1 MPSPKKVDDL
11 KLHILHPSTTSH
23 FQVEIALP
31 RLTRTNTG
39 YFSQNGVNLGNGDK
53 LNLLCCEATLPGSN
67 LATLELTN
75 DRVGVTERH
84 AYRRIYDDRIDLTF
98 YVDAENYLPIAFFET
113 WMKYISQESVNS
125 GVKPSSRNDDYYYTF
140 QYVDNYSSTGLKVI
154 KFEKSSKG
162 YASGVRGKPAGSFS
176 YEFVKSFPISIAS
189 MPVSYDSSSLLKCT
203 VSMTY
208 LRYVVAQV
216 RQPEQPNDTINYQKA
231 NSLEGQ
237 SSLYDPAVQAQLN
250 GLNLSPVNANLGNYD
265 FSKIQS
271 TDIANTFGS
280 SSSVSLF

>member
-23 FQVEIALP
+23 FQVEIPLP
-31 RLTRTNTG
+31 RFTRNNTG
-39 YFSQNGVNLGNGDK
+39 YLNGINFGNGDK

-75 DRVGVTERH
+75 DHTGATERH

-98 YVDAENYLPIAFFET
+98 YVDAENYLPITFFET
-113 WMKYISQESVNS
+113 WMKYITQESVKE
-125 GVKPSSRNDDYYYTF
+125 GVKPSSRADNYYYTF
-140 QYVDNYSSTGLKVI
+140 QYVDNYSSTGLKII
-154 KFEKSSKG
+154 KFEKSSTG
-162 YASGVRGKPAGSFS
+162 YASGVKGKPAGSFS

-216 RQPEQPNDTINYQKA
+216 RQPEQPNDTINYEKA
-231 NSLEGQ
+231 ALENI
-237 SSLYDPAVQAQLN
+237 SSLYDPAVQAKLN
-250 GLNLSPVNANLGNYD
+250 GLSLAPVNANLGNYD
-265 FSKIQS
+265 FNKIQS
-271 TDIANTFGS
+271 TDITKTFGS

>member
-23 FQVEIALP
+23 FQVEIAAP
-31 RLTRTNTG
+31 RFVRNNSN
-39 YFSQNGVNLGNGDK
+39 YFSQNGVNFGNGDK

-75 DRVGVTERH
+75 DHTGVTERH

-98 YVDAENYLPIAFFET
+98 YVDAENYLPITFFET
-113 WMKYISQESVNS
+113 WMKYISQESVS
-125 GVKPSSRNDDYYYTF
+125 EGAKPSSRSDNYYYTF
-140 QYVDNYSSTGLKVI
+140 QYSDNYSSTGLKVV
-154 KFEKSSKG
+154 KFERSSRG
-162 YASGVRGKPAGSFS
+162 YASGVKGKPAGSFS
-176 YEFVKSFPISIAS
+176 YEFIKSFPISIAS

-216 RQPEQPNDTINYQKA
+216 RQPDEQPNNTINYQKLA
-231 NSLEGQ
+231 LENP
-237 SSLYDPAVQAQLN
+237 SSLYDPEVQSKLN
-250 GLNLSPVNANLGNYD
+250 GLSLSPINANLGNYD
-265 FSKIQS
+265 FSKVQS
-271 TDIANTFGS
+271 IDITKTFGAS
-280 SSSVSLF
+280 SSLSLF